1 MDENPCH
8 NHQEKSHFASSFT
21 NIAELRE
28 QDILTDITLV
38 SDDKCQIRAHK
49 LVLMAS
55 SEYFRIMFK
64 SCYAEA
70 DLDSL
75 AMPGKF
81 LNPSSLFNTFRKL
94 TQFYSKIK
102 IWLSSVHSILCSN
115 ALLLYPF

>member
-1 MDENPCH
+1 MEENPCH
-8 NHQEKSHFASSFT
+8 NHREKSHFASTFT

-28 QDILTDITLV
+28 QDILTDITLL

-81 LNPSSLFNTFRKL
+81 PNPSSVL
-94 TQFYSKIK
+94 TLLEIYTKVSFYI
-102 IWLSSVHSILCSN
+102 
-115 ALLLYPF
+115 

>member
-81 LNPSSLFNTFRKL
+81 LNPSSVFNTLESSTKDSFYYL
-94 TQFYSKIK
+94 VSTQFLFKNQDTYI
-102 IWLSSVHSILCSN
+102 
-115 ALLLYPF
+115 